1 MIINSIYNF
10 LNRFINTL
18 RVLIEKLCFSI
29 KIQLYITLFFEFL
42 PFYLYGPILYIYF
55 IIYYQSM
62 IQEMICREVIEMC
75 FF

>member
-10 LNRFINTL
+10 LNRF
-18 RVLIEKLCFSI
+18 I

-62 IQEMICREVIEMC
+62 IQEMIGREVIEMC